1 MFLSLCDDVLAL
13 FDKQNVDIR
22 VFNLLLQRERDE
34 ELLSRKLQ
42 YVNLQ
47 FIF

>member
-1 MFLSLCDDVLAL
+1 MLLSLIDDVLAL